1 MLRHAGVYA
10 LFEIVVAL
18 LPPMRKVVLRM
29 YILPDRPDMKRKL
42 VRILNLTGKSTN
54 SKASE
59 LTKFTKSRFLG
70 FELEFLSQFNSVNST
85 LSLASVTFYAAL
97 VF

>member
-1 MLRHAGVYA
+1 
-10 LFEIVVAL
+10 
-18 LPPMRKVVLRM
+18 MRKVVLLM

-42 VRILNLTGKSTN
+42 VRILNLTGKTTN

-59 LTKFTKSRFLG
+59 LTKSRFLG
-70 FELEFLSQFNSVNST
+70 FELEFLSQFISVNST

>member
-1 MLRHAGVYA
+1 
-10 LFEIVVAL
+10 
-18 LPPMRKVVLRM
+18 MRKVVLLM

-42 VRILNLTGKSTN
+42 VRILNLTGKTTN

-59 LTKFTKSRFLG
+59 LTKSRFLG
-70 FELEFLSQFNSVNST
+70 FELEFLSQFISVNST
-85 LSLASVTFYAAL
+85 LSLASLTFYAAL